1 MNIEQQLQELQ
12 RRMDEADKTIAFVR
26 SQQMLLFYAL
36 IVTLLAVCVAMLI
49 VQGVRWII

>member
-1 MNIEQQLQELQ
+1 VNIEQQLQEL
-12 RRMDEADKTIAFVR
+12 RREVAHLR